1 VESHGERSPDHR
13 LAHFGFPM
21 QHTFQSHDGDLA
33 DRGQCAE
40 VSTSQPCA
48 VAGSP
53 AAPSILL
60 AKVLAHI
67 EHNACQPLRLEQLA
81 SIACLS
87 VCRFI
92 RVFHRQYG
100 MPPHRYICHVRIE
113 RVKALLR
120 AGVAPAVVAGET
132 GFYDQSH
139 LSRHFKNVCG
149 MTPGQYLSQLR
160 AQLVSTPEVESPSS
174 AGILSCPRP
183 LPLPPALIQGTAR

>member
-1 VESHGERSPDHR
+1 MHHPLQLHGGN
-13 LAHFGFPM
+13 L
-21 QHTFQSHDGDLA
+21 TDG
-33 DRGQCAE
+33 RQCAQ
-40 VSTSQPCA
+40 VDTSQPCA
-48 VAGSP
+48 VAGP
-53 AAPSILL
+53 PTAPPILL
-60 AKVLAHI
+60 AQVLAYI
-67 EHNACQPLRLEQLA
+67 ELNACQPLRLEQLA

-160 AQLVSTPEVESPSS
+160 AQSVPTPGLDLAAGVSLHCDDIEAAPCH
-174 AGILSCPRP
+174 ASCASIVR
-183 LPLPPALIQGTAR
+183 A

>member
-1 VESHGERSPDHR
+1 MHLLESPGSDLPDRS
-13 LAHFGFPM
+13 
-21 QHTFQSHDGDLA
+21 QS
-33 DRGQCAE
+33 GQ
-40 VSTSQPCA
+40 VSTSPPYAAAGLPSA
-48 VAGSP
+48 VS
-53 AAPSILL
+53 APL
-60 AKVLAHI
+60 AQVLAYI

-92 RVFHRQYG
+92 RVFHRQFG
-100 MPPHRYICHVRIE
+100 LPPHRYICHVRIE

-160 AQLVSTPEVESPSS
+160 AQS
-174 AGILSCPRP
+174 A
-183 LPLPPALIQGTAR
+183 PAPGLGPH

>member
-1 VESHGERSPDHR
+1 MNTSPLRAAED
-13 LAHFGFPM
+13 APTAASTPM
-21 QHTFQSHDGDLA
+21 AL
-33 DRGQCAE
+33 
-40 VSTSQPCA
+40 
-48 VAGSP
+48 
-53 AAPSILL
+53 
-60 AKVLAHI
+60 VLAYI

-92 RVFHRQYG
+92 RVFHRQFG
-100 MPPHRYICHVRIE
+100 LPPHRYICHVRIE

-160 AQLVSTPEVESPSS
+160 AQSVPTPGFESH
-174 AGILSCPRP
+174 
-183 LPLPPALIQGTAR
+183 